1 MITIDDGLN
10 KTIIQIQGQV
20 NFFYLSNDMKRKVL
34 YLFIKKTTSK
44 N

>member
-20 NFFYLSNDMKRKVL
+20 NFF
-34 YLFIKKTTSK
+34 LFIKWYEKKSIISIYKK
-44 N
+44 NYK